1 MIIIIP
7 LGGTGER
14 FKQLNYNIPKALI
27 NALGKPILYYLL
39 DSMKYDK
46 DDIIYI
52 PYNKE
57 YTNYNLESVLHKD
70 YPEINFKFLC
80 LNENTRGAAETIN
93 VALKCLDISDRPIIS
108 LDGDNF
114 YNIDILS
121 KWNRTNELITIDD
134 TSSGTPIYSYVEID
148 KDNNVTNIMEK
159 VRVSNYACTGAYGFE
174 SYKELLKYT
183 QIIIDRNIRDK
194 DEFYISTAIRE
205 MISNTTHFKNIVI
218 DKNQWICLG
227 TPILLRQFCRNY
239 PNVSCINNKSKIKH
253 MRICFDLDNTLVS
266 FPKLTNDYTTV
277 EPIQKNIDFLK
288 YLKSFGHT
296 IIIYTARRM
305 KTHNGCVGKI
315 MSNIGSITFDTLTK
329 FDIPYDEIYFG
340 KPHAN
345 VYIDD
350 LGLNA
355 YECLEKALGFYN
367 DIINPRTFN
376 TITEGTI
383 DTITKR
389 SNDLSGEIYYYKNIP
404 HTVKDM
410 FPIFMDYDNE
420 KQQWYT
426 MEKINGISVSTL
438 YTSQLL
444 TTTILKNVMN
454 SINRLHNVPIPDTS
468 NIDIYTNYAKKLET
482 RYSTYDYNRFKN
494 SEKVYRYIEAE
505 LMRYETNNKGKISL
519 IHGDTVMTNIMINN
533 HDKIKFFD
541 MRGKMGDIRTMCG
554 DYLYD
559 WAKLYQSL
567 LGDDLILQ
575 DKEVSIKYKNDL
587 VSYFENYFIELF
599 SLDAL
604 KDLKMI
610 TNSLLFALIPL
621 HDNDK
626 CDKYYSLINLHQSL
640 K

>member
-1 MIIIIP
+1 MIILIP

-14 FKQLNYNIPKALI
+14 FKQLHYNRPKALV

-39 DSMKYDK
+39 DSMKYKK
-46 DDIIYI
+46 DDIVYI

-57 YTNYNLESVLHKD
+57 YINYHLESVLRKD

-93 VALKCLDISDRPIIS
+93 IALKCLDITDRPIIS

-121 KWNRTNELITIDD
+121 KWKRKNEVITIQDN
-134 TSSGTPIYSYVEID
+134 TNGIPIYSYVEID
-148 KDNNVTNIMEK
+148 KDNNITNIMEK

-183 QIIIDRNIRDK
+183 QRIIDKNMRDK
-194 DEFYISTAIRE
+194 DEFYISTTIRE
-205 MISNTTHFKNIVI
+205 MVNNDNNFKNIVI

-227 TPILLRQFCRNY
+227 TPILLRQFCNNY
-239 PNVSCINNKSKIKH
+239 PKVSCISNNSKIKQ

-266 FPKLTNDYTTV
+266 FPKIANDYTTV

-288 YLKSFGHT
+288 YLKSFGHI

-305 KTHNGCVGKI
+305 KTHKGCVGKI
-315 MSNIGSITFDTLTK
+315 LSDIGSITFDTLVRL
-329 FDIPYDEIYFG
+329 DIPYDEIYFG

-355 YECLEKALGFYN
+355 YESLEKALGFYN
-367 DIINPRTFN
+367 DTINPRSFN
-376 TITEGTI
+376 AITEGTI

-389 SNDLSGEIYYYKNIP
+389 SNDLSGEIYYYNNIP
-404 HTVKDM
+404 HMVKDM
-410 FPIFMDYDNE
+410 FPILMDYDND

-426 MEKINGISVSTL
+426 MEKITGISVSTL

-454 SINRLHNVPIPDTS
+454 SINRLHNVPIFNKS
-468 NIDIYTNYAKKLET
+468 NIDIYANYSKKLEM
-482 RYSTYDYNRFKN
+482 RYNAYDYSRFEN
-494 SEKVYRYIEAE
+494 SEKIYHSIKDE
-505 LMRYETNNKGKISL
+505 LVKYETEKKGKQVM

-541 MRGKMGDIRTMCG
+541 MRGKIGDIQTIYG

-567 LGDDLILQ
+567 LGYDLILQ
-575 DKEVSIKYKNDL
+575 DKEVSVKYKNDL
-587 VSYFENYFIELF
+587 ILYFENYFIELF
-599 SLDAL
+599 SRDTLN
-604 KDLKMI
+604 DLKNI
-610 TNSLLFALIPL
+610 TNSLFFTLIPL
-621 HDNDK
+621 HDNEK
-626 CDKYYSLINLHQSL
+626 CKKYYDMINY
-640 K
+640 

>member
-1 MIIIIP
+1 MIILIP

-14 FKQLNYNIPKALI
+14 FKQLHYNRPKALV

-39 DSMKYDK
+39 DSMKYKK
-46 DDIIYI
+46 DDIVYI

-57 YTNYNLESVLHKD
+57 YINYHLESVLRKD

-93 VALKCLDISDRPIIS
+93 IALKCLDITDRPIIS

-121 KWNRTNELITIDD
+121 KWNRKNEVITIQDN
-134 TSSGTPIYSYVEID
+134 TNGIPIYSYVEID
-148 KDNNVTNIMEK
+148 KDNNITNIIEK
-159 VRVSNYACTGAYGFE
+159 EKVSNYACTGAYGFE

-183 QIIIDRNIRDK
+183 QRIIDKNKRDK
-194 DEFYISTAIRE
+194 DEFYISTTIRE
-205 MISNTTHFKNIVI
+205 MVNNDNNFKNIVI

-227 TPILLRQFCRNY
+227 TPILLRQFCNNY
-239 PNVSCINNKSKIKH
+239 PKVSCISNNSKIKQ

-266 FPKLTNDYTTV
+266 FPKIANDYTTV

-288 YLKSFGHT
+288 YLKSFGHI

-305 KTHNGCVGKI
+305 KTHKGCVGKI
-315 MSNIGSITFDTLTK
+315 LSDIGSITFDTLVRL
-329 FDIPYDEIYFG
+329 DIPYDEIYFG

-355 YECLEKALGFYN
+355 YESLEKALGFYN
-367 DIINPRTFN
+367 DTINPRSFN
-376 TITEGTI
+376 AITEGTI

-389 SNDLSGEIYYYKNIP
+389 SNDLSGEIYYYNNIP
-404 HTVKDM
+404 HMVKDM
-410 FPIFMDYDNE
+410 FPIFMDYDND

-426 MEKINGISVSTL
+426 MEKITGISVSTL

-454 SINRLHNVPIPDTS
+454 SINRLHNVPIFNKS
-468 NIDIYTNYAKKLET
+468 NIDIYANYSKKLEM
-482 RYSTYDYNRFKN
+482 RYNAYDYSRFEN
-494 SEKVYRYIEAE
+494 SEKIYHSIKDE
-505 LMRYETNNKGKISL
+505 LVKYETEKKGKL
-519 IHGDTVMTNIMINN
+519 VMIHGDTVMTNIMINN

-541 MRGKMGDIRTMCG
+541 MRGKIGDIQTIYG

-567 LGDDLILQ
+567 LGYDLILQ
-575 DKEVSIKYKNDL
+575 DKEVSVKYKNDL
-587 VSYFENYFIELF
+587 ILYFENYFIELF
-599 SLDAL
+599 SRDTLN
-604 KDLKMI
+604 DLKNI
-610 TNSLLFALIPL
+610 TNSLFFTLIPL
-621 HDNDK
+621 HDNEK
-626 CDKYYSLINLHQSL
+626 CEKYYGLSM

>member
-1 MIIIIP
+1 MIILIP

-14 FKQLNYNIPKALI
+14 FKQLHYNRPKALV

-39 DSMKYDK
+39 DSMKYKK
-46 DDIIYI
+46 DDIVYI

-57 YTNYNLESVLHKD
+57 YINYHLESVLRKD

-93 VALKCLDISDRPIIS
+93 IALKCLDITDRPIIS

-121 KWNRTNELITIDD
+121 KWKRKNEVITIQDN
-134 TSSGTPIYSYVEID
+134 TNGIPIYSYVEMD
-148 KDNNVTNIMEK
+148 KDNNITNIMEK
-159 VRVSNYACTGAYGFE
+159 VRVSNYACTGVYGFE

-183 QIIIDRNIRDK
+183 QRIIDKNMRDK
-194 DEFYISTAIRE
+194 DEFYISTTIRE
-205 MISNTTHFKNIVI
+205 MVNNDNNFKNIVI

-227 TPILLRQFCRNY
+227 TPILLRQFCNNY
-239 PNVSCINNKSKIKH
+239 PKVSCISNNSKIKQ

-266 FPKLTNDYTTV
+266 FPKIANDYTTV

-288 YLKSFGHT
+288 YLKSFGHI

-305 KTHNGCVGKI
+305 KTHKGCVGKI
-315 MSNIGSITFDTLTK
+315 LSDIGSITFDTLVRL
-329 FDIPYDEIYFG
+329 DIPYDEIYFG

-355 YECLEKALGFYN
+355 YESLEKALGFYN
-367 DIINPRTFN
+367 DTINPRSFN
-376 TITEGTI
+376 AITEGTI

-389 SNDLSGEIYYYKNIP
+389 SNDLSGEIYYYNNIP
-404 HTVKDM
+404 HMVKDM
-410 FPIFMDYDNE
+410 FPIFMDYDND

-426 MEKINGISVSTL
+426 MEKITGISVSTL

-454 SINRLHNVPIPDTS
+454 SINRLHNVPIFNKS
-468 NIDIYTNYAKKLET
+468 NIDIYANYSKKLEM
-482 RYSTYDYNRFKN
+482 RYNAYDYSRFEN
-494 SEKVYRYIEAE
+494 SEKIYHSIKDE
-505 LMRYETNNKGKISL
+505 LVKYETEKKGKQVM

-541 MRGKMGDIRTMCG
+541 MRGKIGDIQTIYG

-567 LGDDLILQ
+567 LGYDLILQ
-575 DKEVSIKYKNDL
+575 DKEVSVKYKNDL
-587 VSYFENYFIELF
+587 ILYFENYFIELF
-599 SLDAL
+599 SRDTLN
-604 KDLKMI
+604 DLKNI
-610 TNSLLFALIPL
+610 TNSLFFTLIPL
-621 HDNDK
+621 HDNEK
-626 CDKYYSLINLHQSL
+626 CKKYYDMINY
-640 K
+640 

>member
-1 MIIIIP
+1 MIILIP

-14 FKQLNYNIPKALI
+14 FKQLNYNRPKALI

-39 DSMKYDK
+39 DSMKYEK

-57 YTNYNLESVLHKD
+57 YINYNLESVLRKD

-93 VALKCLDISDRPIIS
+93 IALKCIDISDRPIIS

-121 KWNRTNELITIDD
+121 KWNRKNEIITIDD
-134 TSSGTPIYSYVEID
+134 TSSGAPIYSYVEID
-148 KDNNVTNIMEK
+148 KVNNVTNIMEK

-183 QIIIDRNIRDK
+183 QIIIDKNIRDK

-218 DKNQWICLG
+218 DKNLWICLG
-227 TPILLRQFCRNY
+227 TPILLRQFCNNY

-277 EPIQKNIDFLK
+277 EPIQKNIHFLK

-315 MSNIGSITFDTLTK
+315 MSDVGSITFDTLTK

-367 DIINPRTFN
+367 DIINPRAFN
-376 TITEGTI
+376 SITEGTI

-404 HTVKDM
+404 QTVKDM

-454 SINRLHNVPIPDTS
+454 SINRLHNVPIHDMS
-468 NIDIYTNYAKKLET
+468 NIDIYANYYNKMKL
-482 RYSTYDYNRFKN
+482 RYESYDYSRFKN
-494 SEKVYRYIEAE
+494 SESVFNYIQCG
-505 LMRYETNNKGKISL
+505 LLNYEKTNKGKICV
-519 IHGDTVMTNIMINN
+519 IHGDTVMTNIIINN
-533 HDKIKFFD
+533 YDKIKFID
-541 MRGKMGDIRTMCG
+541 MRGKLGDKETIYG

-567 LGDDLILQ
+567 LGYDLILQ
-575 DKEVSIKYKNDL
+575 EKEVLSLYKENL
-587 VSYFENYFIELF
+587 IEFFEIFFVELF
-599 SLDAL
+599 STEELNEL
-604 KDLKMI
+604 KII
-610 TNSLLFALIPL
+610 TNSLLFTLIPL

-626 CDKYYSLINLHQSL
+626 CDKYYNMITL
-640 K
+640 

>member
-1 MIIIIP
+1 MIVLIP

-14 FKQLNYNIPKALI
+14 FKQLHYNRPKALV

-39 DSMKYDK
+39 DSMKCTK
-46 DDIIYI
+46 DDIVYI

-57 YTNYNLESVLHKD
+57 YINYHLESVLLKD

-93 VALKCLDISDRPIIS
+93 IALKCLDITDCPIIS

-121 KWNRTNELITIDD
+121 KWKRKNEVITIQDN
-134 TSSGTPIYSYVEID
+134 TSGIPIYSYVEID
-148 KDNNVTNIMEK
+148 KDNNITNIMEK
-159 VRVSNYACTGAYGFE
+159 VKVSNYACTGAYGFE

-183 QIIIDRNIRDK
+183 QCIIDKNKRDK
-194 DEFYISTAIRE
+194 DEFYISTTIRE
-205 MISNTTHFKNIVI
+205 MVNNDNLFKNIVI

-227 TPILLRQFCRNY
+227 TPILLRQFCNNY
-239 PNVSCINNKSKIKH
+239 PKVSCISNNNKIKQ

-266 FPKLTNDYTTV
+266 FPKITNDYTTV

-315 MSNIGSITFDTLTK
+315 MSDVGSITFDTLVR

-355 YECLEKALGFYN
+355 YESLEKALGFYN
-367 DIINPRTFN
+367 DTINPRAFN
-376 TITEGTI
+376 SITEGTI

-389 SNDLSGEIYYYKNIP
+389 SNDLSGEIYYYNNI
-404 HTVKDM
+404 HRTVKDM
-410 FPIFMDYDNE
+410 FPILMDYDNE

-426 MEKINGISVSTL
+426 MEKITGISVSTL

-454 SINRLHNVPIPDTS
+454 SINRLHNVPIFNKMD
-468 NIDIYTNYAKKLET
+468 IDIYANYSKKLEM
-482 RYSTYDYNRFKN
+482 RYNAYDYSRFEN
-494 SEKVYRYIEAE
+494 SEKTYHSIKDKLVK
-505 LMRYETNNKGKISL
+505 YETEKKGKLVI

-533 HDKIKFFD
+533 LDKIKFFD
-541 MRGKMGDIRTMCG
+541 MRGKIGDIQTIYG

-567 LGDDLILQ
+567 LGYDLILQ
-575 DKEVSIKYKNDL
+575 DKEVSLKYKNDL
-587 VSYFENYFIELF
+587 ILYFEKYFIELF
-599 SLDAL
+599 SQDTLN
-604 KDLKMI
+604 DLKNI
-610 TNSLLFALIPL
+610 TNSLFFTLIPL
-621 HDNDK
+621 HDNEK
-626 CDKYYSLINLHQSL
+626 CEKYYGLSM

>member
-1 MIIIIP
+1 MIVLIP

-14 FKQLNYNIPKALI
+14 FKQLHYNRPKALV

-39 DSMKYDK
+39 DSVKCTK
-46 DDIIYI
+46 DDIVYI

-57 YTNYNLESVLHKD
+57 YINYHLESVLRKD

-93 VALKCLDISDRPIIS
+93 IALKCLDITDCPILS

-121 KWNRTNELITIDD
+121 KWKRKNEVITIQDN
-134 TSSGTPIYSYVEID
+134 TSGIPIYSYVEID
-148 KDNNVTNIMEK
+148 KDNNITNIMEK
-159 VRVSNYACTGAYGFE
+159 VKVSNYACTGAYGFE

-183 QIIIDRNIRDK
+183 QCIIDKNKRDK
-194 DEFYISTAIRE
+194 DEFYISTTIRE
-205 MISNTTHFKNIVI
+205 MVNDDNLFKNIVI

-227 TPILLRQFCRNY
+227 TPILLRQFCNNY
-239 PNVSCINNKSKIKH
+239 PKVSCISNNNKIKQ

-266 FPKLTNDYTTV
+266 FPKITNDYTTV

-288 YLKSFGHT
+288 YLKSFGHI

-315 MSNIGSITFDTLTK
+315 LSDIGSITFDTLAK

-355 YECLEKALGFYN
+355 YEPLEKALGFYN
-367 DIINPRTFN
+367 DNINPRSFN
-376 TITEGTI
+376 AITEGTI

-389 SNDLSGEIYYYKNIP
+389 SNDLSGEIYYYNNIP

-410 FPIFMDYDNE
+410 FPILMDYDNE

-426 MEKINGISVSTL
+426 MEKITGISVSTL

-454 SINRLHNVPIPDTS
+454 SINRLHNVPIFNKMD
-468 NIDIYTNYAKKLET
+468 IDIYANYSKKLEM
-482 RYSTYDYNRFKN
+482 RYNAYDYSRFEN
-494 SEKVYRYIEAE
+494 SEKTYHSIKDKLVK
-505 LMRYETNNKGKISL
+505 YETEKKGKLVI

-533 HDKIKFFD
+533 LDKIKFFD
-541 MRGKMGDIRTMCG
+541 MRGKIGDIQTIYG

-567 LGDDLILQ
+567 LGYDLILQ
-575 DKEVSIKYKNDL
+575 DKEVSSLYKDNL
-587 VSYFENYFIELF
+587 IEFFENYFVELF
-599 SLDAL
+599 SRDTLN
-604 KDLKMI
+604 DLKNI
-610 TNSLLFALIPL
+610 TNSLFFTLIPL
-621 HDNDK
+621 HDNEK
-626 CDKYYSLINLHQSL
+626 CKKYYSLIN
-640 K
+640 

>member
-1 MIIIIP
+1 MIP

-14 FKQLNYNIPKALI
+14 FKYLNYNRPKALI

-39 DSMKYDK
+39 DSIKYEEG
-46 DDIIYI
+46 DIIYI

-57 YTNYNLESVLHKD
+57 YLNYNLESVLRKD
-70 YPEINFKFLC
+70 YPEINFNFLC

-93 VALKCLDISDRPIIS
+93 IALKCLDISDRPIIS

-121 KWNRTNELITIDD
+121 KWNRKNEIITIQDN
-134 TSSGTPIYSYVEID
+134 TRGMPIYSYVEID
-148 KDNNVTNIMEK
+148 KDNNITNIIEK
-159 VRVSNYACTGAYGFE
+159 EKVSNYACTGAYGFE

-183 QIIIDRNIRDK
+183 QRIIDKNKRDK
-194 DEFYISTAIRE
+194 DEFYISTTIRE
-205 MISNTTHFKNIVI
+205 MVNNDNLFKNIVI

-227 TPILLRQFCRNY
+227 TPILLRQFCNNY
-239 PNVSCINNKSKIKH
+239 PKVSCISNNNKIKQ

-266 FPKLTNDYTTV
+266 FPKTANDYTTV

-288 YLKSFGHT
+288 YLKSFGHI

-305 KTHNGCVGKI
+305 KTHKGCVGKI
-315 MSNIGSITFDTLTK
+315 LSDIGSITFDTLVRL
-329 FDIPYDEIYFG
+329 DIPYDEIYFG

-355 YECLEKALGFYN
+355 YESLEKALGFYN
-367 DIINPRTFN
+367 DTINPRSFN
-376 TITEGTI
+376 AITEGTI

-389 SNDLSGEIYYYKNIP
+389 SNDLSGEIYYYNNIP
-404 HTVKDM
+404 HMVKDM
-410 FPIFMDYDNE
+410 FPIFMDYDND

-426 MEKINGISVSTL
+426 MEKITGISVSTL

-454 SINRLHNVPIPDTS
+454 SINRLHNVPIFNKS
-468 NIDIYTNYAKKLET
+468 NIDIYANYSKKLEM
-482 RYSTYDYNRFKN
+482 RYNAYDYSRFEN
-494 SEKVYRYIEAE
+494 SEKIYHSIKDE
-505 LMRYETNNKGKISL
+505 LVKYETEKKGKL
-519 IHGDTVMTNIMINN
+519 VMIHGDTVMTNIMINN

-541 MRGKMGDIRTMCG
+541 MRGKIGDIQTIYG

-567 LGDDLILQ
+567 LGYDLILQ
-575 DKEVSIKYKNDL
+575 DKEVSVKYKNDL
-587 VSYFENYFIELF
+587 ILYFEKYFIELF
-599 SLDAL
+599 SRDTLN
-604 KDLKMI
+604 DLKNI
-610 TNSLLFALIPL
+610 TNSLFFTLIPL
-621 HDNDK
+621 HDNEK
-626 CDKYYSLINLHQSL
+626 CKKYYGLSM